1 MASGDKEHR
10 MLFDIRGRRGN
21 VVKVIYAVLAVLMGL
36 SLLLLAGPGI
46 GGLGGGGGANN
57 DEAVSRIEDRTVKL
71 ERELAKE
78 PQNADLMAAITRN
91 HLSAANLL
99 AEPSPTGELL
109 PTVESRAQLEEASST
124 WSEYLE
130 ATNEPSIGAAQQMSQ
145 ALFTLAQYSRSL
157 QEANN
162 NIVAATEAQK
172 LVADARPS
180 LGSRSTQ
187 ALYTLYT
194 FDYKAAGDALFQAL
208 KFANTKA
215 ERESLQSQFGEVAIR
230 AKKLEKE
237 FNEAKKA
244 EKQAG
249 AAGGGNP
256 QESLQNPLGLGT
268 GSGGLAE

>member
-21 VVKVIYAVLAVLMGL
+21 VVKVIYAILALLMGL
-36 SLLLLAGPGI
+36 SLILLAGPGI
-46 GGLGGGGGANN
+46 GGIGGGGGANN

-78 PQNADLMAAITRN
+78 PQNADLMVALTRN

-109 PTVESRAQLEEASST
+109 PTVESRSQLEQASAT

-130 ATNEPSIGAAQQMSQ
+130 ATGEPSVGAAQQMSQ

-157 QEANN
+157 PEANN
-162 NIVAATEAQK
+162 NIVAAAEAQK
-172 LVADARPS
+172 LVADQRPS

-194 FDYKAAGDALFQAL
+194 FDYKAAEQALAQAL
-208 KFANTKA
+208 KFANTKT
-215 ERESLQSQFGEVAIR
+215 ERKSLQAQYDEVEKR
-230 AKKLEKE
+230 AKELQKE
-237 FNEAKKA
+237 FTEAKKA

-249 AAGGGNP
+249 AAGNP

>member
-21 VVKVIYAVLAVLMGL
+21 VVKVIYAILALLMGL
-36 SLLLLAGPGI
+36 SLILLAGPGI

-109 PTVESRAQLEEASST
+109 PTVESRAQLEKASAT

-130 ATNEPSIGAAQQMSQ
+130 ATDEPSIGAAQQMSQ

-157 QEANN
+157 TEANN

-172 LVADARPS
+172 LVADERPS
-180 LGSRSTQ
+180 LGTRSTQ

-194 FDYKAAGDALFQAL
+194 FDYAAAGKAYAQAL

-215 ERESLQSQFGEVAIR
+215 ERKSLESQFGEVAIR
-230 AKKLEKE
+230 ARKLEKE
-237 FNEAKKA
+237 FKEAKKA

-249 AAGGGNP
+249 GAGTP
-256 QESLQNPLGLGT
+256 QESLQNPLGLGG
-268 GSGGLAE
+268 GSSLAE

>member
-21 VVKVIYAVLAVLMGL
+21 VVKVIYAILAVLMGL

-57 DEAVSRIEDRTVKL
+57 DEAVSRLEDRIVKF

-78 PQNADLMAAITRN
+78 PQNADLMVALTRN
-91 HLSAANLL
+91 HLSTANLL

-109 PTVESRAQLEEASST
+109 PTVESRGQLEKASGT
-124 WSEYLE
+124 WSEYLK
-130 ATNEPSIGAAQQMSQ
+130 ATDEPSAGVAQQMSQ
-145 ALFTLAQYSRSL
+145 ALFVLAQTSRGLS
-157 QEANN
+157 EANN
-162 NIVAATEAQK
+162 NIVAAAEAQK
-172 LVADARPS
+172 LVADQRPS

-194 FDYKAAGDALFQAL
+194 FDYKAAEQAL
-208 KFANTKA
+208 AQAMKFANTKT
-215 ERESLQSQFGEVAIR
+215 ERKSLQEQYDEVEKR
-230 AKKLEKE
+230 AKEFQKE
-237 FNEAKKA
+237 FKESKKL

-249 AAGGGNP
+249 AAGNP
-256 QESLQNPLGLGT
+256 QESLQNPLGLGS

>member
-1 MASGDKEHR
+1 MASGDKEHK

-21 VVKVIYAVLAVLMGL
+21 VVKVIYAILALLMGL
-36 SLLLLAGPGI
+36 SLILLAGPGI
-46 GGLGGGGGANN
+46 GGIGGGGSVDN
-57 DEAVSRIEDRTVKL
+57 DEAVSRLEDRTAKI

-78 PQNADLMAAITRN
+78 PQNTDLMVALTRN
-91 HLSAANLL
+91 HLSTANLL

-109 PTVESRAQLEEASST
+109 PTVESRGELEKASAA

-130 ATNEPSIGAAQQMSQ
+130 ATSEPSAGAAAQMSG
-145 ALFTLAQYSRSL
+145 ALFTLAQTSRSL

-172 LVADARPS
+172 IVADQRPS

-194 FDYKAAGDALFQAL
+194 FDYAAAEQALAQAL

-215 ERESLQSQFGEVAIR
+215 ERKSLQTQYDEVEKR
-230 AKKLEKE
+230 AKALQKE
-237 FNEAKKA
+237 FQESKKA

-249 AAGGGNP
+249 AGGNP
-256 QESLQNPLGLGT
+256 QESLQNPLGLGGT
-268 GSGGLAE
+268 GSGLAE